1 MMASFDN
8 RPGLVDDGMI
18 PYPRFSLAERDR
30 RWTKVRALMSERNI
44 AVIVTP
50 ANTGH
55 SLDFQANSRYLSHC
69 GGGEGAEITCIFP
82 LEAEVTIGATT
93 AQERWP
99 QLQNWVTDI
108 REARRDYAK
117 IAIERLRE
125 LSITSERVG
134 ITGLGRG
141 TRTPEGTVLYHTLKR
156 IQNAFPNATL
166 VDASSIVEQVR
177 RTKSEE
183 EINFLR
189 QSTKLIDDGFDA
201 VLENAKIGARDYE
214 VWAAANFAMMKG
226 GSEATVHYNWVSG
239 PSPSRTVTRA
249 SFRQLERGDVII
261 NELEAS
267 WGGYRSQGV
276 QPICVETCDQ
286 TYIDLLKIQG
296 EVFNQLVAGYLK
308 PGVTVSELNA
318 ACNRITAEERPASG
332 PASDARAQLT
342 LHGRG
347 AGDDGPI
354 ITNTAKEPYMLRT
367 ELEENMVLIFKPQV
381 TTGDRRFPIAFGD
394 TVLVTQKGGERFGK
408 REHGMWVA

>member
-1 MMASFDN
+1 
-8 RPGLVDDGMI
+8 MI

-30 RWTKVRALMSERNI
+30 RWSAVRALMDERNI
-44 AVIVTP
+44 AVIVTV

-55 SLDFQANSRYLSHC
+55 SLDFQANSRYLTHC

-82 LEAEVTIGATT
+82 VAGEVTIGATT
-93 AQERWP
+93 AHERWP
-99 QLQNWVTDI
+99 RVQNWVTDI

-125 LSITSERVG
+125 LNITTERVG

-141 TRTPEGTVLYHTLKR
+141 TRSPEGTVLYHTLKR
-156 IQNAFPNATL
+156 IQNAFPGATL
-166 VDASSIVEQVR
+166 VDASPIVEQVR

-183 EINFLR
+183 EISFLR
-189 QSTKLIDDGFDA
+189 QSTKLIDDGFEA
-201 VLENAKIGARDYE
+201 LREHAHVGARDYE
-214 VWAAANFAMMKG
+214 VWAAANYAMMKG

-239 PSPSRTVTRA
+239 PSPSRTLTRA
-249 SFRQLERGDVII
+249 SFRQLEHGDVII

-276 QPICVETCDQ
+276 QPICVESCDPA
-286 TYIDLLKIQG
+286 YIDLLKIQA
-296 EVFNQLVAGYLK
+296 EIFNQLVADYLK
-308 PGVTVSELNA
+308 PGVTVNELNT
-318 ACNRITAEERPASG
+318 ACNRIAAEARPASG

-354 ITNTAKEPYMLRT
+354 ITNTAKEPYMLRMP
-367 ELEENMVLIFKPQV
+367 LEENMVLIFKPQV
-381 TTGDRRFPIAFGD
+381 TTGDHKYPIAFGD
-394 TVLVTQKGGERFGK
+394 TVMVTPKGGERFGT